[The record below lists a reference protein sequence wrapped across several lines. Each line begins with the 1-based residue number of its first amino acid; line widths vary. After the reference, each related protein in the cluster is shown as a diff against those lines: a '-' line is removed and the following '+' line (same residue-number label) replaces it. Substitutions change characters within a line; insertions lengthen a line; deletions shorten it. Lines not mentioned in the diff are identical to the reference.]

1 MHLRWALLALLEE
14 EESHGYRLVKRFSQ
28 RLGPLWNPNVGQ
40 VYQLLHE
47 LERRGLVT
55 SQSDTAG
62 ARLRRRF
69 RLTARGERALRAW
82 LARRPGWPE
91 PPRQEI
97 FVRVLAAERHG
108 AEAMRAQLARQ
119 EEEWRRW
126 LDQVRDATR
135 SAADGSL
142 AGQLAREAMLG
153 QVEANLRWLARCHEV
168 LAARAVP

>member
-14 EESHGYRLVKRFSQ
+14 EASHGYRLVKRFSQ
-28 RLGPLWNPNVGQ
+28 RFGPLWNPNVGQ
-40 VYQLLHE
+40 VYQVLHQ

-55 SQSDTAG
+55 SERDTSG

-69 RLTARGERALRAW
+69 RLTARGERALRTW

-108 AEAMRAQLARQ
+108 PEAMRAQLTRQ

-126 LDQVRDATR
+126 LELVRESTR
-135 SAADGSL
+135 GRGDGSL
-142 AGQLAREAMLG
+142 TGQLAREAVLG
-153 QVEANLRWLARCHEV
+153 QVEASLRWLARCQEL
-168 LAARAVP
+168 LAARMAS